1 MEASIWKPNDET
13 LNLKKNEKLI
23 QKNVSAFNGKS
34 KYELRNKTTVPI
46 WMHRECRKAARKNK
60 ILIHV
65 FLSLTTKGAYSIFF
79 KQASTQNP
87 KSKGNVDREY

>member
-23 QKNVSAFNGKS
+23 QKNASAFNGKN

-46 WMHRECRKAARKNK
+46 WLHRECRKAARKNK
-60 ILIHV
+60 ICISFIDHQRGI
-65 FLSLTTKGAYSIFF
+65 FHFFQTSINTK
-79 KQASTQNP
+79 P
-87 KSKGNVDREY
+87 